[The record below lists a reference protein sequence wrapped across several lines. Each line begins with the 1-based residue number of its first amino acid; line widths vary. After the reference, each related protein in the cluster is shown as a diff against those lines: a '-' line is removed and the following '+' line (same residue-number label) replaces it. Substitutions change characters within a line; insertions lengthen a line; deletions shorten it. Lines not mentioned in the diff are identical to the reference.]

1 MILIDT
7 NIIIEIYR
15 SNSYV
20 IETIEEIG
28 RDNIAVSDI
37 TCSELFF
44 GARNK
49 KELQIIEK
57 DLSNLTTIPVDMDIS
72 RLSVELMKKHA
83 LSHKLTVPDAL
94 IAATAIVY
102 KIPLYTLN
110 IKDFIYIRDIKLH
123 LNP

>member
-15 SNSYV
+15 SNPDI
-20 IETIEEIG
+20 IETIKEIG
-28 RDNIAVSDI
+28 RENIAISDI

-49 KELQIIEK
+49 RELQIIEK
-57 DLSNLTTIPVDMDIS
+57 DLSNFRIVPIDMDIS
-72 RLSVELMKKHA
+72 KLSVELMKKYV
-83 LSHKLTVPDAL
+83 LSNKLSVPDSL
-94 IAATAIVY
+94 IAATSIVY

-110 IKDFIYIRDIKLH
+110 IKDFIYIRDIRIFG
-123 LNP
+123 

>member
-15 SNSYV
+15 SNPDI
-20 IETIEEIG
+20 IETIKEIG
-28 RDNIAVSDI
+28 RENIAISDI

-49 KELQIIEK
+49 RELQIIEK
-57 DLSNLTTIPVDMDIS
+57 DLSNFRIVPIDMDIS
-72 RLSVELMKKHA
+72 KLSVELIKKYV
-83 LSHKLTVPDAL
+83 LSNKLSVPDSL
-94 IAATAIVY
+94 IAATSIVY

-110 IKDFIYIRDIKLH
+110 IKDFIYIRDIRIFG
-123 LNP
+123 